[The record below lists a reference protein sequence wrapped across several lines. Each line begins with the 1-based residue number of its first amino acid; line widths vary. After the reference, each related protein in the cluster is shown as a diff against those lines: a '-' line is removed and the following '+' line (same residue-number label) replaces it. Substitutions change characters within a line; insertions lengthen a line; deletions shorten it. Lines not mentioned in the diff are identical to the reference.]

1 MNNDLC
7 TIIYY
12 TSNLEDEK
20 FEEKIRQN
28 ILDVKGDLPLISV
41 SQKPLNFGTNV
52 CVGEVGY
59 SYLNAFR
66 QILIGAEIATTPFV
80 TMCES
85 DCLYPREGYF
95 DFEPTD
101 INKIYSYNENW
112 ILWKKEGINKF
123 KKKLQTHGSMIY
135 GRLWLIEFLNKC
147 LKNLPEWSTNR
158 KQGIPFYDKNQE
170 FVFFGKDPI
179 INIITGS
186 NGRKSTSLMNVP
198 SQRFLSPWGDCKLLK
213 RKMFYE

>member
-1 MNNDLC
+1 MNS

-41 SQKPLNFGTNV
+41 SQKPLVDFGTNI

-66 QILIGAEIATTPFV
+66 QILIGAKIATTPFV

-147 LKNLPEWSTNR
+147 LKGLPKWSRDR
-158 KQGIPFYDKNQE
+158 KQGIPFYSPDQK
-170 FVFFGKDPI
+170 FTYFSGDPI
-179 INIITGS
+179 INIITGV
-186 NGRKSTSLMNVP
+186 NGRKSTSLMKDKP
-198 SQRFLSPWGDCKLLK
+198 RDTLEYWGSCVDLK
-213 RKMFYE
+213 NKIFN

>member
-1 MNNDLC
+1 MTKD
-7 TIIYY
+7 IIYY
-12 TSNLEDEK
+12 SSNIEEPK
-20 FEEKIRQN
+20 FEQKIIDN
-28 ILDVKGDLPLISV
+28 INEVKGDLNVISV
-41 SQKPLNFGTNV
+41 SQKPLNFGKNL
-52 CVGEVGY
+52 CVGDRGY

-66 QILIGAEIATTPFV
+66 QILIGCEESTADFV
-80 TMCES
+80 FMAES
-85 DCLYPREGYF
+85 DVLYPKEGYF

-101 INKIYSYNENW
+101 INKIYSYDNNW
-112 ILWKKEGINKF
+112 IMWKSPLYNNF
-123 KKKLQTHGSMIY
+123 KRKSQQHGGMCY
-135 GRLWLIEFLNKC
+135 GRKWLIEFLNKC

-179 INIITGS
+179 VNIITGS

-198 SQRFLSPWGDCKLLK
+198 SQRVLPPWGDCKLLK